1 MQLDHPTLPKTGAET
16 CMMFQSICAVKG
28 VKAYGMKEGKFGLAL
43 IRATG
48 TAAGVFTQNL
58 VRAAPIE
65 LMRKQIK
72 KGTMDAVI
80 VNSGCAN
87 AYTGKRGYR
96 DAVEMTVFAGSALDI
111 DPEEVGVASTGVIGR
126 YLDLPLIQRQC
137 QTVAQKIDHTA
148 EAEKRAAEA
157 IMTTDTFPKHA
168 LVQKESFTI
177 GGITKGSG
185 MIAPN
190 MGTMLAFIYTDAE
203 IGAKKLSQ
211 SLRQAT
217 KRTFNRVVVDGDMST
232 NDIALCTATGE
243 SGRVNPAEF
252 SQALEECCRSLAQQI
267 AADGEG
273 ATKLIE
279 VTVMGAQK
287 EESAAKVA
295 RTIIESPLVKT
306 AVYGEDPNWGRV
318 VAAAGRAG
326 IEFDPNAVSLW
337 ISDGTQRYP
346 LVRSGEIT
354 ADLKMAKKAMH
365 EKKVIFILDLA
376 KGKAE
381 ATAWGCD
388 LTERYVEINGRYTT

>member
-1 MQLDHPTLPKTGAET
+1 MELKPEMT
-16 CMMFQSICAVKG
+16 FRSICAVKG

-58 VRAAPIE
+58 VKAAPID

-72 KGTMDAVI
+72 KGTMEAVI
-80 VNSGCAN
+80 ANSGCAN
-87 AYTGKRGYR
+87 AYTGKRGYT
-96 DAVEMTVFAGSALDI
+96 DAVEMTVLAGSALGV
-111 DPEEVGVASTGVIGR
+111 DPDQVGVASTGVIGR
-126 YLDLPLIQRQC
+126 YLDLPRIQC
-137 QTVAQKIDHTA
+137 QCKEVAQKIDCTP
-148 EAEKRAAEA
+148 EGETLAAEA

-168 LVQKESFTI
+168 LVQNESFSI

-190 MGTMLAFIYTDAE
+190 MGTMLAFIYTDAD
-203 IGAKKLSQ
+203 IGAKTLSQ
-211 SLRQAT
+211 TLKQAT
-217 KRTFNRVVVDGDMST
+217 RRTFNRVVVDGDMST

-243 SGRVNPAEF
+243 SGKVNRDEF
-252 SQALEECCRSLAQQI
+252 SHALEECCRLLARQI
-267 AADGEG
+267 ASDGEG

-279 VTVMGAQK
+279 VTVKGAKK
-287 EESAAKVA
+287 EEAAAKVA

-337 ISDGTQRYP
+337 ISNGTQRYP
-346 LVRSGEIT
+346 LVKSGEII
-354 ADLKMAKKAMH
+354 ADLKMAKEAMQG
-365 EKKVIFILDLA
+365 KKVIFILDLGT
-376 KGKAE
+376 GKEE

>member
-1 MQLDHPTLPKTGAET
+1 
-16 CMMFQSICAVKG
+16 
-28 VKAYGMKEGKFGLAL
+28 MKEGKFGLAL

-58 VRAAPIE
+58 VKAAPVE
-65 LMRKQIK
+65 LMRNQIK
-72 KGTMDAVI
+72 KGTMEAVI

-87 AYTGKRGYR
+87 AYTGKRGYN
-96 DAVEMTVFAGSALDI
+96 DAVAMTALAGSALGINPDQ
-111 DPEEVGVASTGVIGR
+111 VGIASTGVIGR

-137 QTVAQKIDHTA
+137 EEIAQKIDRTP
-148 EAEKRAAEA
+148 EAENLAAEA

-168 LVQKESFTI
+168 LVQKESFSI

-190 MGTMLAFIYTDAE
+190 MGTMLAFIYTDAD
-203 IGAKKLSQ
+203 IGAKTLLQ
-211 SLRQAT
+211 TLRKAT

-243 SGRVNPAEF
+243 SGKVNSAEF

-279 VTVMGAQK
+279 VTVRGAQK
-287 EESAAKVA
+287 EEAAAKVA

-337 ISDGTQRYP
+337 ISDGT
-346 LVRSGEIT
+346 
-354 ADLKMAKKAMH
+354 K
-365 EKKVIFILDLA
+365 
-376 KGKAE
+376 
-381 ATAWGCD
+381 
-388 LTERYVEINGRYTT
+388 